1 MRSVPIEE
9 VGRFLDGIPEKIGE
23 AIRDTAEELE
33 VLAVSGMR
41 RSLNA
46 GESPDG
52 TPLQPLTFPRPQGG
66 SKPLLNRGQLAAS
79 MSASVSESEI
89 ALRANAP
96 GARIQQF
103 GGTIVPT
110 RAKALAIPLTVEA
123 VRAGSARNFP
133 RPLFVLKKKDG
144 GPGGALAEAVGQGK
158 NKSVRVHYLL
168 RMSVTI
174 PARPYLGVSDDTK
187 DRMGRVLS
195 ERLAALAVGG

>member
-9 VGRFLDGIPEKIGE
+9 VGAFLNAMPEKLGQ
-23 AIRDTAEELE
+23 AIRDTADELE

-52 TPLQPLTFPRPQGG
+52 TPLQSLSFPRPQGG
-66 SKPLLNRGQLAAS
+66 SKPLLNRGLLAAS
-79 MSASVSESEI
+79 ISASVSESEI

-96 GARIQQF
+96 GARIHQF

-110 RAKALAIPLTVEA
+110 RANALSIPLTVEA
-123 VRAGSARNFP
+123 VRAGGARNFP
-133 RPLFVLKKKDG
+133 RPLFLLRKMDG
-144 GPGGALAEAVGQGK
+144 GPGGALAETVGKGK
-158 NKSVRVHYLL
+158 NKTVRVHYLL
-168 RMSVTI
+168 RMSVTV

-187 DRMGRVLS
+187 DRMGRVIS
-195 ERLAALAVGG
+195 ERLAELAVGG